1 MEIQNDLLHTE
12 AAGSP
17 LPATSLIICSRNRPQ
32 LLTETVIS
40 VLEGTEV
47 PAELIIVDQSDQENY
62 ALAELQS
69 ERECEIRYIWVH
81 TVGVGRARNTG
92 ITEAKYNI
100 LAITDDDVKVTP
112 AWFGAL
118 IRAQIEAGPGGVVSG
133 RVLSTEAEL
142 PGGFA
147 PSTTS
152 EEVPAVYEGRVGK
165 DLLFTGNMAMF
176 KSAVLKVGYFDERL
190 GPGAA
195 FPAAEDNDF
204 GYRLLE
210 SGYRM
215 IYAPEALLYHRAWR
229 SEKAY
234 LRLRWNYGVGRG
246 GFYAKYLS
254 LRDRYIFKR
263 MLDDIRIHL
272 VVFVR
277 GMPGGA
283 EARQKA
289 FGDAALALG
298 IIYGAIKWL
307 MTQRRTN

>member
-1 MEIQNDLLHTE
+1 MEIQNEPLHTE
-12 AAGSP
+12 AADLT
-17 LPATSLIICSRNRPQ
+17 LPAATLIICSRNRPQ
-32 LLTETVIS
+32 LLTETVAS

-47 PAELIIVDQSDQENY
+47 PAELVIVDQSDQENY
-62 ALAELQS
+62 TLAELQS
-69 ERECEIRYIWVH
+69 RRECEIRYIWVH

-92 ITEAKYNI
+92 ITEARYSI
-100 LAITDDDVKVTP
+100 LTITDDDVKVTP
-112 AWFGAL
+112 GWFGAL
-118 IRAQIEAGPGGVVSG
+118 IRALIKAGPGGVVSG

-204 GYRLLE
+204 GFRLLE
-210 SGYRM
+210 AGYRM

-254 LRDRYIFKR
+254 LRDRYMLKR
-263 MLDDIRIHL
+263 MLNDIRIHL
-272 VVFVR
+272 VVFVKEV
-277 GMPGGA
+277 GGA
-283 EARQKA
+283 GARQKA